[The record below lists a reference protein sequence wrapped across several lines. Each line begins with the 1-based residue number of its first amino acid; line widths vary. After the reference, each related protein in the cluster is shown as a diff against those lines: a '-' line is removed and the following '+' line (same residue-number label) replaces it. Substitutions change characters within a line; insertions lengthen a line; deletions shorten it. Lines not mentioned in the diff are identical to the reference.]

1 MFGRLTWRAAIVF
14 MTMVAAGPAPAG
26 GHESRPARVGPET
39 VRLLD
44 VPYVSQS
51 AALCGGAAVSMV
63 LRYWGEPAL
72 VAEDFSSLLEPD
84 GDGIRTEALV
94 AAVRARGW
102 SAYPVSG
109 TPAVMQDHL
118 AHGRPVIALV
128 AAGAGAFHYV
138 VLLAW
143 ANDGVI
149 LHDPAV
155 APFRTQSAAS
165 FDAAWA
171 ASGRWALVILPAEGD
186 GAPAAP
192 DSTILGAAPPVGPA
206 PCDSLVA
213 DAIRL
218 ARDGDAVA
226 AESLLVAAQARCP
239 HSAAP
244 LRGRAGLRFAAGD
257 WAGAARLAEEAL
269 ALDPADAYTWRLLA
283 GSRFLLD
290 DDVGA
295 LRAWNEVSEPRID
308 LARIDGLDRIRYRA
322 VAEQLDLPAGSLL
335 TARAF
340 IQARRRL
347 AAVPAQSQAR
357 LRLRPLP
364 AGSAQVNAAVLER
377 PLFFAGRLDAG
388 VAGARAI
395 VEREAALR
403 VASPLGHGELW
414 TAGYRW
420 PRERPRASLVL
431 AIPAPGGHPGIWR
444 VEGSWERQAYAGE
457 ATIDAAGAVVPT
469 IWREERRR
477 SALSFADWVAPDVR
491 LEFGGAYDR
500 WAGRGAHVSLAGGVD
515 ARFAGDRVAVTAQL
529 AQWTSLEHG
538 IPFRSGGAGVRWRTK
553 RIEHGGWRARLGV
566 STATAEAPLAL
577 WSGAGTGQGREPLLR
592 AHPLLD
598 QGVVSGHTFGRT
610 LASAG
615 IERQAWAWSSHGM
628 RVGWS
633 LFVDGARAW
642 DTLHAASVPL
652 QVDAGAGLRIAAPGT
667 GGEFR
672 IAVAHGM
679 ADGRSAISVGWGAD

>member
-1 MFGRLTWRAAIVF
+1 MFGRLTWRAVVVC
-14 MTMVAAGPAPAG
+14 MTMAAAGPSPAG
-26 GHESRPARVGPET
+26 GHESRPARVGPAT

-72 VAEDFSSLLEPD
+72 VAEDFSALLEPD
-84 GDGIRTEALV
+84 GAGIRTDRLV

-109 TPAVMQDHL
+109 TAQAIQDHL

-128 AAGAGAFHYV
+128 AAGPGAFHYV

-155 APFRTQSAAS
+155 GPFRTQDAAA

-171 ASGRWALVILPAEGD
+171 ASGRWALVIVTAA
-186 GAPAAP
+186 GAASSPAP
-192 DSTILGAAPPVGPA
+192 DSATARVDHPPGPA

-213 DAIRL
+213 NAIRL
-218 ARDGDAVA
+218 ARGGDAVA

-239 HSAAP
+239 GSAAP
-244 LRGRAGLRFAAGD
+244 VRGRAGLRFAAED
-257 WAGAARLAEEAL
+257 WAGAARLAEQAL
-269 ALDPADAYTWRLLA
+269 ALDAADAYTWRLLGA
-283 GSRFLLD
+283 SRFLLE

-295 LRAWNEVSEPRID
+295 LRAWNHVAEPRAD

-322 VAEQLDLPAGSLL
+322 VADQLDLPAGTLL
-335 TARAF
+335 SAPSF
-340 IQARRRL
+340 IRARRRL
-347 AAVPAQSQAR
+347 AAIPAQSQAR
-357 LRLRPLP
+357 LRLRPLA
-364 AGSAQVNAAVLER
+364 AGSAQVSAAVLER
-377 PLFFAGRLDAG
+377 PLLFSGRLDAG
-388 VAGARAI
+388 AAGVRAL
-395 VEREAALR
+395 VDREATLR
-403 VASPLGHGELW
+403 LASPLGHGELW

-420 PRERPRASLVL
+420 PRERPRVSLGL
-431 AIPAPGGHPGIWR
+431 DIPAPGGHPGIWR
-444 VEGSWERQAYAGE
+444 VEGSWERQAYAGA
-457 ATIDAAGAVVPT
+457 ATIDGAGTQVPVV
-469 IWREERRR
+469 WREERRR
-477 SALSFADWVAPDVR
+477 SALSFSDWVAPDLR
-491 LEFGGAYDR
+491 LELGAAYDR

-529 AQWTSLEHG
+529 AQWTSLEQG
-538 IPFRSGGAGVRWRTK
+538 APFRSAGAEARWHTG
-553 RIEHGGWRARLGV
+553 RIEHGGWRVRLGAA
-566 STATAEAPLAL
+566 TATADAPLAL

-598 QGVVSGHTFGRT
+598 QGVVTGRTFGRM
-610 LASAG
+610 LAYTG

-628 RVGWS
+628 RAGWS

-642 DTLHAASVPL
+642 ETLDAGPAPL
-652 QVDAGAGLRIAAPGT
+652 QVDAGASLRLAAPG
-667 GGEFR
+667 GAGEFR
-672 IAVAHGM
+672 IAAAHGL
-679 ADGRSAISVGWGAD
+679 ADGRSAISVAWGID